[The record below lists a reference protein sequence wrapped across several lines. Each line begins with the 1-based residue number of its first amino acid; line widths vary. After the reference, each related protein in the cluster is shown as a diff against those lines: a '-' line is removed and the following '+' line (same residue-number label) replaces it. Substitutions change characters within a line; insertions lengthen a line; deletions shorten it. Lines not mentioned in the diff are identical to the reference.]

1 MDHALKC
8 AMQDQAKTAV
18 LEGKWE
24 QLRFLGN
31 RFERAGCY
39 REAWHVLAQKVEHT
53 STQPLPIWPGPDA
66 ISDGVLVLPRSR
78 DLGDELRILR
88 YLGNLQAH
96 TKRITALV
104 DPRLKPLL
112 ERSFPGL
119 VCSDPAQVPP
129 LHGITHM
136 AAQERLALWFGAD
149 AAQIKADFRPLI
161 PHGDPHQKRR
171 GIGISWF
178 SRSKNKSFPSIE
190 DWSVLL
196 QTIRQPIRS
205 LQYMEKPARIRQL
218 QELSGQRIQSSRP
231 VDQLNDLD
239 GFAEQVSQVRGV
251 LTISNTTAH
260 MAGVLGV
267 PCVVIL
273 DNGSIT
279 NWPDIGDQSPLY
291 PHTRLVRRGN
301 DPWVATLKRG
311 WAALKPML
319 QKR

>member
-1 MDHALKC
+1 M
-8 AMQDQAKTAV
+8 
-18 LEGKWE
+18 
-24 QLRFLGN
+24 
-31 RFERAGCY
+31 
-39 REAWHVLAQKVEHT
+39 
-53 STQPLPIWPGPDA
+53 
-66 ISDGVLVLPRSR
+66 LVLPRSR

-96 TKRITALV
+96 TQRVTALV
-104 DPRLKPLL
+104 DPRLAPLL

-119 VCSDPAQVPP
+119 VCTDPAQPPP

-136 AAQERLALWFGAD
+136 AAQERLALWFGAN
-149 AAQIKADFRPLI
+149 AEQIKADFRPLI
-161 PHGDPHQKRR
+161 SKKEPQQKCR

-196 QTIRQPIRS
+196 KNVRQPIRS
-205 LQYMEKPARIRQL
+205 LQYLEKPARIRQL
-218 QELSGQRIQSSRP
+218 QELSEQRIQSSRP
-231 VDQLNDLD
+231 IDQLNDLD

-301 DPWVATLKRG
+301 DPWVTTLQRG

>member
-1 MDHALKC
+1 MDHAFKC
-8 AMQDQAKTAV
+8 AMQEQVKTAV
-18 LEGKWE
+18 LEGKWK

-39 REAWHVLAQKVEHT
+39 TESWNVLAQMVEKT
-53 STQPLPIWPGPDA
+53 ATLTLPIWPGPEA
-66 ISDGVLVLPRSR
+66 ISTGVLVLPRSR

-96 TKRITALV
+96 TNRVTALV
-104 DPRLKPLL
+104 EPRLAPLL

-119 VCSDPAQVPP
+119 VCSDPAQAPP

-149 AAQIKADFRPLI
+149 ATQIKADFRPLI
-161 PHGDPHQKRR
+161 PPGEPQQNLR

-196 QTIRQPIRS
+196 QNVRQPIRS
-205 LQYMEKPARIRQL
+205 LQYMEKHARIRQL

-231 VDQLNDLD
+231 IDQLNDLD

-279 NWPDIGDQSPLY
+279 NWPDVGDQSPLY
-291 PHTRLVRRGN
+291 PHTQLIRRGN
-301 DPWVATLKRG
+301 DTWAATLKRG

-319 QKR
+319 KKR

>member
-8 AMQDQAKTAV
+8 AMQEQAKAAV
-18 LEGKWE
+18 LDGKWE

-39 REAWHVLAQKVEHT
+39 AEAWNALAERVEKT
-53 STQPLPIWPGPDA
+53 STQTLPIWPGPKA
-66 ISDGVLVLPRSR
+66 ISNGVLVLPRSR

-88 YLGNLQAH
+88 YLGNLQVH
-96 TKRITALV
+96 TQRVTALV
-104 DPRLKPLL
+104 DPRLAPLL

-119 VCSDPAQVPP
+119 VCTDPAQPPP

-136 AAQERLALWFGAD
+136 AAQERLALWFGAN
-149 AAQIKADFRPLI
+149 AAQIKANFRPLI
-161 PHGDPHQKRR
+161 SKKEPQQKCR

-196 QTIRQPIRS
+196 QNVRQPIRS
-205 LQYMEKPARIRQL
+205 LQYLEKPARIRQL

-231 VDQLNDLD
+231 IDQLNDLD

-279 NWPDIGDQSPLY
+279 NWPNVGDQSPLY

-301 DPWVATLKRG
+301 DPWVTTLKRG

-319 QKR
+319 QTR